1 MFQIFFGLTP
11 FIFITV
17 LGFVFGRIKIF
28 DLSHAKV
35 LNLFLFYIAVPA
47 LIIKF
52 VAQSEISQID
62 LKQLISYFL
71 MQGSLG
77 LITFIIMSKFF
88 NRPIQESI
96 IWSLMVALSNHVT
109 LLLPI
114 TKIYFGDEVITQVT
128 SIILMDGVILLSVI
142 TFFLELTT
150 KKNIQALV
158 FVRNLFLN
166 PMILSILIG
175 VILFLL
181 NINISGTPLEYTLS
195 VLAACVSPV
204 GLFAIGIT
212 LSFYTSKVI
221 NKITVS
227 ISILKL
233 IISPIV
239 LLLIGLIIFDAG
251 LPEKIPGAFFVSVAP
266 CGHTA
271 IVLCSA
277 YNVSPENIVKALFIS
292 TFASIVTIF
301 FAIQYITVYK

>member
-1 MFQIFFGLTP
+1 MLQIFFGLIP

-17 LGFVFGRIKIF
+17 LGFIFGRIKIF
-28 DLSHAKV
+28 DLSHAKI

-52 VAQSEISQID
+52 VAQSEIGQID
-62 LKQLISYFL
+62 LKQIITYFL

-77 LITFIIMSKFF
+77 LIAFLITSNFF
-88 NRPIQESI
+88 KRPVQESI

-114 TKIYFGDEVITQVT
+114 TKIYFGTEVITQVT
-128 SIILMDGVILLSVI
+128 SIILMDGIILLSVI

-150 KKNIQALV
+150 KKSIRVSL
-158 FVRNLFLN
+158 FLRNLFLN
-166 PMILSILIG
+166 PMIMSIVIG
-175 VILFLL
+175 VLLFSF
-181 NINISGTPLEYTLS
+181 NIDIFDTPIDYTLS

-212 LSFYTSKVI
+212 LSFYSSKVL
-221 NKITVS
+221 NKITAT

-233 IISPIV
+233 IISPIA
-239 LLLIGLIIFDAG
+239 LLLIGFVLFNAG
-251 LPEKIPGAFFVSVAP
+251 IPEKIPGAFFVSVAP

-277 YNVSPENIVKALFIS
+277 YNVNPENIVKALFIS
-292 TFASIVTIF
+292 TLASVVTIF
-301 FAIQYITVYK
+301 FAIQYLTL

>member
-1 MFQIFFGLTP
+1 MFQIFFGLTR
-11 FIFITV
+11 FIFITA
-17 LGFVFGRIKIF
+17 LGFIFGKIKIF

-52 VAQSEISQID
+52 VAQSEIGQID

-77 LITFIIMSKFF
+77 LITFLITSNFF
-88 NRPIQESI
+88 KRPVQESI

-114 TKIYFGDEVITQVT
+114 TKIYFGTEVITQVT
-128 SIILMDGVILLSVI
+128 SIILMDSIILLSII

-150 KKNIQALV
+150 QKNIQVSV
-158 FVRNLFLN
+158 FLRKLFFN
-166 PMILSILIG
+166 PMITSIVIG
-175 VILFLL
+175 VVLFSFKIDILD
-181 NINISGTPLEYTLS
+181 TPIDYILS
-195 VLAACVSPV
+195 VLAACVSPI

-212 LSFYTSKVI
+212 LSFYSSKVL
-221 NKITVS
+221 NKITAT

-233 IISPIV
+233 IISPIILLFIGFV
-239 LLLIGLIIFDAG
+239 LFDVG
-251 LPEKIPGAFFVSVAP
+251 VPEKIPGAFFVSVAP

-277 YNVSPENIVKALFIS
+277 YNVNPENIVKALFIS
-292 TFASIVTIF
+292 TLASVVTIF
-301 FAIQYITVYK
+301 FAIQYLTL

>member
-1 MFQIFFGLTP
+1 MLQIFFGLIP

-17 LGFVFGRIKIF
+17 LGFIFGKVKIF

-62 LKQLISYFL
+62 TKQIISYIL

-77 LITFIIMSKFF
+77 LITFFITYKFF
-88 NRPIQESI
+88 KRPVQESI

-114 TKIYFGDEVITQVT
+114 TKIYFGTDVITQVT
-128 SIILMDGVILLSVI
+128 SIILIDSVILLSI
-142 TFFLELTT
+142 ISFFLELTT
-150 KKNIQALV
+150 KKNIKALV
-158 FVRNLFLN
+158 FFKNLFLN

-175 VILFLL
+175 VFLFLL
-181 NINISGTPLEYTLS
+181 NININNTPIEYTLS
-195 VLAACVSPV
+195 VLSACVSPV

-212 LSFYTSKVI
+212 LSFYTRKVV
-221 NKITVS
+221 NKITAS

-233 IISPIV
+233 IISPII
-239 LLLIGLIIFDAG
+239 LLFIGLIFFDAG

-266 CGHTA
+266 CGHSA
-271 IVLCSA
+271 IVFCSA
-277 YNVSPENIVKALFIS
+277 YNVNPENIIKALFIS
-292 TFASIVTIF
+292 TFASIITIF
-301 FAIQYITVYK
+301 FAIKYLTT

>member
-1 MFQIFFGLTP
+1 MLQIFFGLTP

-17 LGFVFGRIKIF
+17 LGFIFGRIKIF

-52 VAQSEISQID
+52 VAQSEIGQID
-62 LKQLISYFL
+62 LKQIISYFL

-77 LITFIIMSKFF
+77 LITFLITSNFF
-88 NRPIQESI
+88 KRPVQESI

-114 TKIYFGDEVITQVT
+114 TKIYFGTEVITQVT
-128 SIILMDGVILLSVI
+128 SIILMDGIILLSVI

-150 KKNIQALV
+150 KKSIRVSV
-158 FVRNLFLN
+158 FLRNLFLN
-166 PMILSILIG
+166 PMIMSIVIG
-175 VILFLL
+175 VLLFSF
-181 NINISGTPLEYTLS
+181 NIDIFDTPIDYTLS

-212 LSFYTSKVI
+212 LSFYSSKVL
-221 NKITVS
+221 NKITAT

-233 IISPIV
+233 IISPIA
-239 LLLIGLIIFDAG
+239 LLLIGFVLFNAG
-251 LPEKIPGAFFVSVAP
+251 IPEKIPGAFFVSVAP

-277 YNVSPENIVKALFIS
+277 YNVNPENIVKALFIS
-292 TFASIVTIF
+292 TLASVVTIF
-301 FAIQYITVYK
+301 FAIQYLTL

>member
-17 LGFVFGRIKIF
+17 LGFIFGRIKIF

-52 VAQSEISQID
+52 VAQSEIGQID
-62 LKQLISYFL
+62 LKQIISYFL

-77 LITFIIMSKFF
+77 LIAFLITSNFF
-88 NRPIQESI
+88 KRPVQESI

-114 TKIYFGDEVITQVT
+114 TKIYFGTEVITQVT
-128 SIILMDGVILLSVI
+128 SIILMDGIILLSVI

-150 KKNIQALV
+150 KKNIQVSV
-158 FVRNLFLN
+158 FLRNLFFN
-166 PMILSILIG
+166 PMIMSIVIG
-175 VILFLL
+175 VLLFSF
-181 NINISGTPLEYTLS
+181 NIDIFDTPIDYTLS

-212 LSFYTSKVI
+212 LSFYSSKVL
-221 NKITVS
+221 NKITAT

-233 IISPIV
+233 IISPIA
-239 LLLIGLIIFDAG
+239 LLLIGFVLFDAG
-251 LPEKIPGAFFVSVAP
+251 IPEKIPGAFFVSVAP

-277 YNVSPENIVKALFIS
+277 YNVNPENIVKALFIS
-292 TFASIVTIF
+292 TLASVVTIF
-301 FAIQYITVYK
+301 FAIQYLTL

>member
-1 MFQIFFGLTP
+1 MLQIFFGLTP

-17 LGFVFGRIKIF
+17 LGFIFGRIKIF

-52 VAQSEISQID
+52 VAQSEIGQID
-62 LKQLISYFL
+62 LKQIISYFL

-77 LITFIIMSKFF
+77 LITFLITSNFF
-88 NRPIQESI
+88 KRPVQESI

-114 TKIYFGDEVITQVT
+114 TKIYFGTEVITQVT
-128 SIILMDGVILLSVI
+128 SIILMDGIILLSVI

-150 KKNIQALV
+150 KKNIQVSV
-158 FVRNLFLN
+158 FLRNLFFN
-166 PMILSILIG
+166 PMIISILIG
-175 VILFLL
+175 VVLFSF
-181 NINISGTPLEYTLS
+181 NIDIFDTPIDYILS

-212 LSFYTSKVI
+212 LSFYSSKVL
-221 NKITVS
+221 NKITAT

-239 LLLIGLIIFDAG
+239 LLLIGFVLFDVG
-251 LPEKIPGAFFVSVAP
+251 VPEKIPGAFFVSVAP

-277 YNVSPENIVKALFIS
+277 YNVNPENIVKALFIS
-292 TFASIVTIF
+292 TLASVVTIF
-301 FAIQYITVYK
+301 FAIQYLTL

>member
-11 FIFITV
+11 FIFITM
-17 LGFVFGRIKIF
+17 LGFIFGRIKIF

-52 VAQSEISQID
+52 VAQSEIGQID
-62 LKQLISYFL
+62 LKQIISYFL

-77 LITFIIMSKFF
+77 LITFLITSNFF
-88 NRPIQESI
+88 KRPVQESI

-114 TKIYFGDEVITQVT
+114 TKIYFGTEVITQVT
-128 SIILMDGVILLSVI
+128 SIILMDGIILLSLI

-150 KKNIQALV
+150 KKNIRVSV
-158 FVRNLFLN
+158 FLRNLFFN
-166 PMILSILIG
+166 PMIMSILIG
-175 VILFLL
+175 VLLFSL
-181 NINISGTPLEYTLS
+181 NIDIFDTPIDYILS
-195 VLAACVSPV
+195 ILAGCVSPV

-212 LSFYTSKVI
+212 LSFYSSKI
-221 NKITVS
+221 LNKITAI

-239 LLLIGLIIFDAG
+239 LLLIGFVLFDTG
-251 LPEKIPGAFFVSVAP
+251 IPDKIPGAFFVSVAP

-277 YNVSPENIVKALFIS
+277 YNVNPENIVKALFVS
-292 TFASIVTIF
+292 TLASVVTIF
-301 FAIQYITVYK
+301 FAIQYLTL

>member
-1 MFQIFFGLTP
+1 MLQIFFGLIP

-17 LGFVFGRIKIF
+17 LGFIFGRIKIF

-52 VAQSEISQID
+52 VAQSEIGQID
-62 LKQLISYFL
+62 LKQIITYFL

-77 LITFIIMSKFF
+77 LIAFLITSNFF
-88 NRPIQESI
+88 KRPIQESI

-114 TKIYFGDEVITQVT
+114 TKIYFGTEVITQVT
-128 SIILMDGVILLSVI
+128 SIILMDGIILLSVI

-150 KKNIQALV
+150 KKNIQASV
-158 FVRNLFLN
+158 FLRNLFFN
-166 PMILSILIG
+166 PMIMSIVIG
-175 VILFLL
+175 VLLFSF
-181 NINISGTPLEYTLS
+181 NIDIFDTPIDYTLS

-212 LSFYTSKVI
+212 LSFYSSKVL
-221 NKITVS
+221 NKITAT

-239 LLLIGLIIFDAG
+239 LLLIGFVLFDVG
-251 LPEKIPGAFFVSVAP
+251 VPEKIPGAFFVSVAP

-277 YNVSPENIVKALFIS
+277 YNVNPENIVKALFIS
-292 TFASIVTIF
+292 TLASVVTIF
-301 FAIQYITVYK
+301 FAIQYLTL

>member
-1 MFQIFFGLTP
+1 MLQIFFGLIP

-17 LGFVFGRIKIF
+17 LGFIFGRIKIF

-52 VAQSEISQID
+52 VAQSEIGQID
-62 LKQLISYFL
+62 LKQIISYFL

-77 LITFIIMSKFF
+77 LITFLITSNFF
-88 NRPIQESI
+88 KRPIQESI
-96 IWSLMVALSNHVT
+96 IWSLMVSLSNHVT

-114 TKIYFGDEVITQVT
+114 TKIYFGTEVITQVT
-128 SIILMDGVILLSVI
+128 SIILMDGIILLSVI

-150 KKNIQALV
+150 KKNIQVSIFL
-158 FVRNLFLN
+158 RNLFFN
-166 PMILSILIG
+166 PMIMSIVIG
-175 VILFLL
+175 VLLFSF
-181 NINISGTPLEYTLS
+181 NIDIFDTPIDYTLS

-212 LSFYTSKVI
+212 LSFYSSKVL
-221 NKITVS
+221 NKITAT

-239 LLLIGLIIFDAG
+239 LLLIGFVLFDVG
-251 LPEKIPGAFFVSVAP
+251 VPEKIPGAFFVSVAP

-277 YNVSPENIVKALFIS
+277 YNVNPENIVKALFIS
-292 TFASIVTIF
+292 TLASVVTIF
-301 FAIQYITVYK
+301 FAIQYLTL

>member
-1 MFQIFFGLTP
+1 MLQIFFGLIP

-17 LGFVFGRIKIF
+17 LGFIFGRIKIF
-28 DLSHAKV
+28 DLSHAKI

-52 VAQSEISQID
+52 VAQSEIGQID
-62 LKQLISYFL
+62 LKQIISYFL

-77 LITFIIMSKFF
+77 LMTFLITSNFF
-88 NRPIQESI
+88 KRPVQESI

-114 TKIYFGDEVITQVT
+114 TKIYFGTEVITQVT
-128 SIILMDGVILLSVI
+128 SIILMDGIILLSVI

-150 KKNIQALV
+150 KKNIQVSV
-158 FVRNLFLN
+158 FLRNLFFN
-166 PMILSILIG
+166 PMIMSILIG
-175 VILFLL
+175 VVLFSF
-181 NINISGTPLEYTLS
+181 NIDIFDTPIDYILS

-212 LSFYTSKVI
+212 LSFYSSKVL
-221 NKITVS
+221 NKITAT

-233 IISPIV
+233 IISPII
-239 LLLIGLIIFDAG
+239 LLLIGFVLFDAG
-251 LPEKIPGAFFVSVAP
+251 IPEKIPGAFFVSVAP

-277 YNVSPENIVKALFIS
+277 YNVNPENIVKALFIS
-292 TFASIVTIF
+292 TLASVVTIF
-301 FAIQYITVYK
+301 FAIQYLTL

>member
-1 MFQIFFGLTP
+1 MLQIFFGLTP

-17 LGFVFGRIKIF
+17 LGFIFGRIKIF

-52 VAQSEISQID
+52 VAQSEIGQID
-62 LKQLISYFL
+62 LKQIISYFL

-77 LITFIIMSKFF
+77 LITFLITSNFF
-88 NRPIQESI
+88 KRPVQESI

-114 TKIYFGDEVITQVT
+114 TKIYFGTEVITQVT
-128 SIILMDGVILLSVI
+128 SIILMDGIILLSVI

-150 KKNIQALV
+150 KKNIQLSV
-158 FVRNLFLN
+158 FLRNLFFN
-166 PMILSILIG
+166 PMIMSILIG
-175 VILFLL
+175 VVLFLF
-181 NINISGTPLEYTLS
+181 NIDILDTPIDYILS

-212 LSFYTSKVI
+212 LSFYSSKVL
-221 NKITVS
+221 NKITAT

-233 IISPIV
+233 IISPIILLFIGFV
-239 LLLIGLIIFDAG
+239 LFDVG
-251 LPEKIPGAFFVSVAP
+251 VPEKIPGAFFVSVAP

-277 YNVSPENIVKALFIS
+277 YNVNPENIVKALFIS
-292 TFASIVTIF
+292 TLASVVTIF
-301 FAIQYITVYK
+301 FAIQYLTL

>member
-1 MFQIFFGLTP
+1 MLQIFFGLIP

-17 LGFVFGRIKIF
+17 LGFIFGRIKIF

-52 VAQSEISQID
+52 VAQSEIGQID
-62 LKQLISYFL
+62 LKQIITYFL

-77 LITFIIMSKFF
+77 LIAFLITSNFF
-88 NRPIQESI
+88 KRPVQESI

-114 TKIYFGDEVITQVT
+114 TKIYFGTEVITQVT
-128 SIILMDGVILLSVI
+128 SIILMDGIILLSVI

-150 KKNIQALV
+150 KKNIQVSV
-158 FVRNLFLN
+158 FLRNLILN
-166 PMILSILIG
+166 PMIMSIVIG
-175 VILFLL
+175 VVLFSFNIDILD
-181 NINISGTPLEYTLS
+181 TPIDYILS

-212 LSFYTSKVI
+212 LSFYSSKVL
-221 NKITVS
+221 NKITAT

-239 LLLIGLIIFDAG
+239 LLLIAFVLFDADV
-251 LPEKIPGAFFVSVAP
+251 PEKIPGAFFVSVAP

-277 YNVSPENIVKALFIS
+277 YNVNPENIVKALFIS
-292 TFASIVTIF
+292 TLASVVTIF
-301 FAIQYITVYK
+301 FAIQYLTL

>member
-17 LGFVFGRIKIF
+17 LGFIFGKIKIF
-28 DLSHAKV
+28 DLTHAKV

-52 VAQSEISQID
+52 VAQSEIGQID
-62 LKQLISYFL
+62 LKQIISYFL

-77 LITFIIMSKFF
+77 LMTFLITSNFF
-88 NRPIQESI
+88 KRPVQESI

-114 TKIYFGDEVITQVT
+114 TKIYFGTEVITQVT
-128 SIILMDGVILLSVI
+128 SIILMDSIILLSVI

-150 KKNIQALV
+150 QKNIQVSV
-158 FVRNLFLN
+158 FLRKLFFN
-166 PMILSILIG
+166 PMITSIVIG
-175 VILFLL
+175 VVLFSFKIDILD
-181 NINISGTPLEYTLS
+181 TPIDYILS
-195 VLAACVSPV
+195 VLAACVSPI

-212 LSFYTSKVI
+212 LSFYSSKVL
-221 NKITVS
+221 NKITAT

-233 IISPIV
+233 IISPIILLFMGFV
-239 LLLIGLIIFDAG
+239 LFDAG
-251 LPEKIPGAFFVSVAP
+251 VPEKIPGAFFVSVAP

-277 YNVSPENIVKALFIS
+277 YNVNPENIVKALFIS
-292 TFASIVTIF
+292 TLTSVVTIF
-301 FAIQYITVYK
+301 FAIQYLTL

>member
-1 MFQIFFGLTP
+1 MLQIFFGLTP

-17 LGFVFGRIKIF
+17 LGFIFGRIKTF

-52 VAQSEISQID
+52 VAQSEIGQID
-62 LKQLISYFL
+62 LKQIISYFL

-77 LITFIIMSKFF
+77 LITFLITSNFF
-88 NRPIQESI
+88 KRPVQESI

-114 TKIYFGDEVITQVT
+114 TKIYFGTEVITQVT
-128 SIILMDGVILLSVI
+128 SIILMDGIILLSVI

-150 KKNIQALV
+150 KKNIRISV
-158 FVRNLFLN
+158 FLRNLFLN
-166 PMILSILIG
+166 PMIMSIVIG
-175 VILFLL
+175 VLLFSF
-181 NINISGTPLEYTLS
+181 NIDIFDTPIDYTLS

-212 LSFYTSKVI
+212 LSFYSSKVL
-221 NKITVS
+221 NKITAT

-233 IISPIV
+233 IISPIA
-239 LLLIGLIIFDAG
+239 LLLIGFVLFDAG
-251 LPEKIPGAFFVSVAP
+251 IPEKIPGAFFVSVAP

-277 YNVSPENIVKALFIS
+277 YNVNPENIVKALFVS
-292 TFASIVTIF
+292 TLASVVTIF
-301 FAIQYITVYK
+301 FAIQYLTL

>member
-11 FIFITV
+11 FIFITL
-17 LGFVFGRIKIF
+17 LGFIFGRIKIF

-52 VAQSEISQID
+52 VAQSEIGQID

-77 LITFIIMSKFF
+77 LLTFLITSNFF
-88 NRPIQESI
+88 KRPVQESI

-114 TKIYFGDEVITQVT
+114 TKIYFGTEVITQVT
-128 SIILMDGVILLSVI
+128 SIILMDGIILLSVI

-150 KKNIQALV
+150 KKNIKVSV
-158 FVRNLFLN
+158 FLRNLFFN
-166 PMILSILIG
+166 PMIMSIVIG
-175 VILFLL
+175 VVLFLFNTDIL
-181 NINISGTPLEYTLS
+181 DTPIDYILS

-212 LSFYTSKVI
+212 LSFYSSKVI
-221 NKITVS
+221 NKITAT

-239 LLLIGLIIFDAG
+239 LLLIGFVFFDAG

-277 YNVSPENIVKALFIS
+277 YNVTPENIVKALFIS
-292 TFASIVTIF
+292 TLASVVTIF
-301 FAIQYITVYK
+301 FAIQYLTL

>member
-1 MFQIFFGLTP
+1 MFQILFGLTP

-17 LGFVFGRIKIF
+17 LGFIFGRIKIF

-52 VAQSEISQID
+52 VAQSEIGQID
-62 LKQLISYFL
+62 LKQIIAYFL
-71 MQGSLG
+71 MQGILG
-77 LITFIIMSKFF
+77 IMTFLITSNFF
-88 NRPIQESI
+88 KRPVQESI

-114 TKIYFGDEVITQVT
+114 TKIYFGTEVITQVT
-128 SIILMDGVILLSVI
+128 SIILMDGIILLSVI

-150 KKNIQALV
+150 KKNIQVSV
-158 FVRNLFLN
+158 FLRNLFFN
-166 PMILSILIG
+166 PMIMSILIG
-175 VILFLL
+175 VVLFSF
-181 NINISGTPLEYTLS
+181 NIDIFDTPIDYILS

-212 LSFYTSKVI
+212 LSFYSSKVL
-221 NKITVS
+221 NKITAT

-239 LLLIGLIIFDAG
+239 LLLIGFVLFDVG
-251 LPEKIPGAFFVSVAP
+251 VPEKIPGAFFVSVAP

-277 YNVSPENIVKALFIS
+277 YNVNPENIVKALFIS
-292 TFASIVTIF
+292 TLASVVTIF
-301 FAIQYITVYK
+301 FAIQYLTL

>member
-11 FIFITV
+11 FIFLTV
-17 LGFVFGRIKIF
+17 LGFIFGRIKIF

-52 VAQSEISQID
+52 VAQSEIGQID
-62 LKQLISYFL
+62 LKQISTYFL

-77 LITFIIMSKFF
+77 LITFLITANFF
-88 NRPIQESI
+88 KRPVQESI

-114 TKIYFGDEVITQVT
+114 SKIYFGTEVITQVT
-128 SIILMDGVILLSVI
+128 SIILMDGIILLSVI
-142 TFFLELTT
+142 TFFLELTN
-150 KKNIQALV
+150 KKSIRVSV
-158 FVRNLFLN
+158 FLRNLFLN
-166 PMILSILIG
+166 PMIMSIVIG
-175 VILFLL
+175 VLLFSF
-181 NINISGTPLEYTLS
+181 NIDIFDTPIDYTLS

-212 LSFYTSKVI
+212 LSFYSSKVL
-221 NKITVS
+221 NKITAT

-239 LLLIGLIIFDAG
+239 LLLIAFVLFDADV
-251 LPEKIPGAFFVSVAP
+251 PEKIPGAFFVSVAP

-277 YNVSPENIVKALFIS
+277 YNVNPENIVKALFTS
-292 TFASIVTIF
+292 TLASIVTIF
-301 FAIQYITVYK
+301 FAIQYLTL